1 MSETAT
7 AASQGGGRTSHQIAG
22 GQVGQAVSPR
32 VQVVSEER
40 VARYYMPAI
49 TGELVLGGSR

>member
-40 VARYYMPAI
+40 VARYVHACHH
-49 TGELVLGGSR
+49 R